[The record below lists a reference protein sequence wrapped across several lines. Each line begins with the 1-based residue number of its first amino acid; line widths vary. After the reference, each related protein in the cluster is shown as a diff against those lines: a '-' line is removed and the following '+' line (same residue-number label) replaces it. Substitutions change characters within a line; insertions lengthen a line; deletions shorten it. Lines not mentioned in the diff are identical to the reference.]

1 MKMESQVWYAEP
13 AVELNP
19 PSRGSDAAAAA
30 APPAAVAK
38 SPVQGKR
45 RQPVRAGVRRRG
57 QPPGQGKRRPPARAR
72 AEELLNNHMPPAIP
86 SDPPQALPGGGF
98 FGKPLHSFA
107 RFRQQNAQTPPSP
120 RVGEGGWGDEG
131 ANRRV
136 RAGGARTQGISAS
149 SGRFFGKP
157 LRTISRFSH
166 QDAQTPPSPR
176 VKERGRG
183 EAHRVDV
190 LASPCV
196 PSPVSGSRTPKLPLL
211 PVWEKGVGGMR
222 GQTAGCA
229 PEARAPR
236 ASPLP
241 AAGFL
246 ASPCAPS
253 PVSAI
258 RTPRRPLLPV

>member
-1 MKMESQVWYAEP
+1 M
-13 AVELNP
+13 
-19 PSRGSDAAAAA
+19 
-30 APPAAVAK
+30 
-38 SPVQGKR
+38 
-45 RQPVRAGVRRRG
+45 
-57 QPPGQGKRRPPARAR
+57 
-72 AEELLNNHMPPAIP
+72 
-86 SDPPQALPGGGF
+86 
-98 FGKPLHSFA
+98 
-107 RFRQQNAQTPPSP
+107 
-120 RVGEGGWGDEG
+120 
-131 ANRRV
+131 

-222 GQTAGCA
+222 GKRVPQRSGRHRGTTA
-229 PEARAPR
+229 
-236 ASPLP
+236 
-241 AAGFL
+241 FL
-246 ASPCAPS
+246 ALLLRLQASRRVRAGGARTQGI
-253 PVSAI
+253 SASSG
-258 RTPRRPLLPV
+258 RFFGKPLRSFSRFGLQMPRLPLLPVWEKGVGGMRGPKRTGKLTYPFTAPPAAGTPAAVTAASAVWWV